1 METDRLRYFCIIAE
15 TGSMTSAAQLL
26 NVSHSGLSKAM
37 SVLQNEL
44 NMQLL
49 RPLGRGLELTPAGQ
63 EVYAK
68 SKKLLEQIE
77 QLKQSQNLST
87 SNKIRVGMS
96 EVIGLGIAQ
105 DLALTFKEHHFLS
118 DFYELDSGETETRI
132 LNGDL
137 DFAIGFIPFP
147 HKELEYLKIKKMSL
161 GVYCKQPD
169 FLKMKIEKIPFVVPN
184 HEIKNNP
191 LSIKS
196 RDSWP
201 ADVPRNIQFGASSLS
216 LALKIVDAGLAAI
229 YMPSFLGHGRY
240 QEIEV
245 GKAVSQNSER
255 DIFLVKKKNI
265 EETKTMKLA
274 AKVIRTN
281 LKS

>member
-15 TGSMTSAAQLL
+15 TGSMTAAAELL

-63 EVYAK
+63 EIYLK
-68 SKKLLEQIE
+68 SKKLLEQVE
-77 QLKQSQNLST
+77 LLKQNQT
-87 SNKIRVGMS
+87 SVAVDKVRIGMS
-96 EVIGLGIAQ
+96 EVIGLG
-105 DLALTFKEHHFLS
+105 LADELAKALKENNLYS

-132 LNGDL
+132 LEGNL
-137 DFAIGFIPFP
+137 DFAIGFIPYP
-147 HKELEYLKIKKMSL
+147 HKELEYLKIRKMSL
-161 GVYCKQPD
+161 GVYCAQPD
-169 FLKMKIEKIPFVVPN
+169 FLKMKLEKIPFVVPN

-201 ADVPRNIQFGASSLS
+201 ADVQRNIQYGASSLS

-229 YMPSFLGHGRY
+229 FMPRFLGHGHY
-240 QEIEV
+240 KEID
-245 GKAVSQNSER
+245 VSKSILQNTDR

-265 EETKTMKLA
+265 EETKAMKLA
-274 AKVIRTN
+274 AKAIRTI
-281 LKS
+281 LK